1 MSSDDESAAA
11 KDAAAQAEQKQQLR
25 DSHIR
30 SIIKAVS
37 WRVVGTMDTFLVSFV
52 ALHLLGG
59 GTTDTMHAAKA
70 AGSIAGLEVFTKIIL
85 YYLHERAWSR
95 LPLGSMRRFFGRDP
109 KS

>member
-1 MSSDDESAAA
+1 MSTPSDPETAAEAEA
-11 KDAAAQAEQKQQLR
+11 KRQLR

-30 SIIKAVS
+30 SIVKAVS

-59 GTTDTMHAAKA
+59 GKTDSMHAAKA
-70 AGSIAGLEVFTKIIL
+70 AGSIAGLEVFTKILL

-95 LPLGSMRRFFGRDP
+95 LPLGSMRRFFGREP
-109 KS
+109 KP